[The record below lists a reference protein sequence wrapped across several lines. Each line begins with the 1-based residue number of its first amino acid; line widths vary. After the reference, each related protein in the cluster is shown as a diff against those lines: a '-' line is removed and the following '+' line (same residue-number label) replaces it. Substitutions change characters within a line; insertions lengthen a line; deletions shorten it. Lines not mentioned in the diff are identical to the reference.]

1 MKIILPIIVFLI
13 IIIFIIVIL
22 NSNIYFSED
31 FKGSYNQNTIEDLIS
46 ESYLPFNPYLTENI
60 SEYQVIEIYK
70 EVLSRS
76 PTTIEIKD
84 KIYLTKEQLTE
95 DLYNSYEYE
104 RMIKIQD
111 NLAVSGIENSISR
124 KNLIKKIT
132 KIYKDNYI
140 RDPDVRILIPLKD
153 CYIHLRSN
161 IFLFIA
167 FIQSKNFSKF
177 ENEIL
182 STTILT
188 KKLLLEIFN
197 KYYNLLELKLMAED
211 KIRQT
216 KGNISLSNL
225 KTDINYE
232 KLKDELTKIVANPTI
247 NTNLNK
253 VILDTAL
260 LNTSNT
266 TNFLDQLKDF
276 RKTDPLI
283 KPLDKSIYT
292 EKPVETNV
300 TTANNLKLE
309 DIKKFFSSQI
319 KEVEPFTNK
328 KNKNFN
334 DENEEID
341 NIKNI
346 YKNTTVGNI
355 FNI

>member
-76 PTTIEIKD
+76 PTNIEIKD
-84 KIYLTKEQLTE
+84 KIYQTKEQLME
-95 DLYNSYEYE
+95 NLYNSYEYE

-111 NLAVSGIENSISR
+111 NLAVSGIENSIAR

-132 KIYKDNYI
+132 KIYKDYYI
-140 RDPDVRILIPLKD
+140 RDPDVRILIPLRD

-167 FIQSKNFSKF
+167 VIQSKNFSRF
-177 ENEIL
+177 ENEVL

-211 KIRQT
+211 KIRAT
-216 KGNISLSNL
+216 KGNVSLSNI

-253 VILDTAL
+253 VVFDSAL
-260 LNTSNT
+260 LNSSNT

-276 RKTDPLI
+276 RKSDPLV
-283 KPLDKSIYT
+283 KPLDTSIYT
-292 EKPVETNV
+292 EKPLATN
-300 TTANNLKLE
+300 TNDTNNLKLE
-309 DIKKFFSSQI
+309 DIKKFFSSQV

-328 KNKNFN
+328 K
-334 DENEEID
+334 ELTSID
-341 NIKNI
+341 TI
-346 YKNTTVGNI
+346 YKDTAVGNI